1 MQYQTVKGTYDLLP
15 DQLKKFNLLENEFRY
30 FLNLYGYAE
39 MKTPVFEYTGV
50 FQKENDTS
58 DMVIK
63 EMYSFSP
70 NEKDSYTLR
79 PEGTA
84 GIVRS
89 FVENKM
95 YGNSELPLKLA
106 YIEEMFRH
114 ERPQKGRQRQF
125 TQMGVEALGDKNP
138 LIDAEVIALGY
149 YYVKSLGLKSLKVLI
164 NTLGDNE
171 SRVRYKEQL
180 IEYFKPHKDELCF
193 DCQNRLEKNPLR
205 ILDCKVDHELDIIKN
220 APKMEL
226 TESSKAYFEKVKM
239 YLDVLGI
246 PYEIDDKLVRG
257 LDYYTD
263 TVFEV
268 VSTRQESGSQATIF
282 GGGRYDNLV
291 KEMGGPEISGIG
303 FAIGVER
310 LVILAEAEGI
320 FEEMMEENNL
330 DAYIINLIPNDLD
343 DGYGLKVCQALREN
357 DFTCEIN
364 YYERSL
370 KSQFKTSDRK
380 KARFVIIIGEDEA
393 KNGVVTLKDTLT
405 KAQESVK
412 YEEVV
417 QRMSQLM
424 EDYYVQD

>member
-1 MQYQTVKGTYDLLP
+1 MSYQTVKGTYDLLP
-15 DQLKKFNLLENEFRY
+15 DRMVKFNILSDLFRQ
-30 FLNLYGYAE
+30 FLNLYGYGE
-39 MKTPVFEYTGV
+39 IKTPVFEYTGV

-58 DMVIK
+58 DMVTK
-63 EMYSFSP
+63 EMYTFSP
-70 NEKDSYTLR
+70 NGKDSLTLR

-84 GIVRS
+84 GVIRS

-95 YGNSELPLKLA
+95 YGNNELPIKLG

-125 TQMGVEALGDKNP
+125 TQMGIECVGDKDP

-149 YYVKSLGLKSLKVLI
+149 FYIKTLGLQSVKVLI

-171 SRVRYKEQL
+171 SRLQYKKDL
-180 IEYFKPHKDELCF
+180 IDYFAPHKDELCY
-193 DCQNRLEKNPLR
+193 DCQTRLEKNPLR
-205 ILDCKVDHELDIIKN
+205 ILDCKIDRDSDLVKN
-220 APKMEL
+220 APKMKL
-226 TESSKAYFEKVKM
+226 TENSAKYFEDVKH

-246 PYEIDDKLVRG
+246 PYEIDDRLVRG

-268 VSTRQESGSQATIF
+268 VSTNEASGSQATIF

-310 LVILAEAEGI
+310 LLILCDAEEI
-320 FEEMMEENNL
+320 FDIKNSL
-330 DAYIINLIPNDLD
+330 DCYVINLNEDPD
-343 DGYGLKVCQALREN
+343 YALSIAEELRN
-357 DFTCEIN
+357 NSFSCEMN
-364 YYERSL
+364 YYKRSL
-370 KSQFKTSDRK
+370 KAQFKSSERK
-380 KARFVIIIGEDEA
+380 NARFVLIIGEDEV
-393 KNGVVTLKDTLT
+393 KDGTITLKDTLT

-412 YEEVV
+412 RDELTD
-417 QRMSQLM
+417 RLDQLM
-424 EDYYVQD
+424 EDYYE